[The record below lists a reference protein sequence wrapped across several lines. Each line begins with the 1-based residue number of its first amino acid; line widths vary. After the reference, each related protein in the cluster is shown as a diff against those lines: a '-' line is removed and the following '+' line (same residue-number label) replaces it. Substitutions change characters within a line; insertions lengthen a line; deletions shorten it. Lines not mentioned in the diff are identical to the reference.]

1 MEDIKV
7 RKYNQYLGLSNFHL
21 MVVIGMLVLTI
32 LVFLSFVGFTPGH
45 PDSCSDGHRE
55 HGS

>member
-1 MEDIKV
+1 MEDLKV